1 MELSFYSNLFTYRY
15 PHVQPANHSGQ
26 IDFSLP
32 LIPHIQCVSKTHWLY
47 FYKRCRMQPLLST
60 LTVTLVH
67 ATISSCL
74 NYFKR
79 ILFPRFIYV
88 PAPSPA
94 TLCNVAASDPVKCN
108 SEHMSTLFKPS
119 TAFQSQSKSQSP
131 HKRTARLGTLLL
143 F

>member
-1 MELSFYSNLFTYRY
+1 MFSASENSHTVHLVSQDRKLSNILGSS
-15 PHVQPANHSGQ
+15 HSLT
-26 IDFSLP
+26 F
-32 LIPHIQCVSKTHWLY
+32 HIQCVSKTHWLY